1 MTGFGVADGPVAG
14 GRLQVEIR
22 TVNHRHFNV
31 QLRLPPALQPLEET
45 FRQHLRGRLERG
57 HVSVSA
63 RWLEEP
69 VSRDLVTVDVDRARS
84 VLVALAQL
92 RAALDLPGAIDLQF
106 VARQPEVLRFDAAG
120 AEPTIDGTA
129 VLAIV
134 NGALAGVLA
143 MREREG
149 AVLVGE
155 LELRLDLIRQGLN
168 HVRRRAP
175 ERLTAEHDRLRAAVR
190 ELLEGREPDP
200 QRLAQEI
207 ALLADRL
214 DVTEEMVRLATHLD
228 AAWEALRAE
237 AAPGR
242 RLGFLGQEILREIN
256 TIGSKANDAAIA
268 QVVID
273 MKQELERFREQLE
286 NLE

>member
-31 QLRLPPALQPLEET
+31 QLRLPVALQPLEET
-45 FRQHLRGRLERG
+45 LRQHLRGQLERG

-69 VSRDLVTVDVDRARS
+69 VRPDVVAVDVERARA
-84 VLVALAQL
+84 VVTALEQL

-106 VARQPEVLRFDAAG
+106 VARQPGVIRLDATG
-120 AEPTIDGTA
+120 EEPAIDNAA
-129 VLAIV
+129 VLAV
-134 NGALAGVLA
+134 VDGALAGVLA

-149 AVLVGE
+149 TVLVRE
-155 LELRLDLIRQGLN
+155 LELRLDLMRQGLER
-168 HVRRRAP
+168 VRARAP
-175 ERLTAEHDRLRAAVR
+175 ERLRSALT
-190 ELLEGREPDP
+190 ELLDGREPDP

-214 DVTEEMVRLATHLD
+214 DVTEETVRLAAHLD
-228 AAWEALRAE
+228 AAHAAIRTET
-237 AAPGR
+237 APGR
-242 RLGFLGQEILREIN
+242 RLGFLGQEILREVN

>member
-45 FRQHLRGRLERG
+45 LRQHLRGRLERG

-69 VSRDLVTVDVDRARS
+69 VRQGVVTVDVDRARS
-84 VLVALAQL
+84 ILVALGQL

-120 AEPTIDGTA
+120 QEPTIDGAA

-134 NGALAGVLA
+134 DGALAGVLA

-149 AVLVGE
+149 TVLAGE
-155 LELRLDLIRQGLN
+155 LELRLDLIRRGLD
-168 HVRRRAP
+168 HVRARAP
-175 ERLTAEHDRLRAAVR
+175 ERLTAEHDRLQAAVK
-190 ELLEGREPDP
+190 ELLDGREPDP

-214 DVTEEMVRLATHLD
+214 DVTEEMVRLAAHLD
-228 AAWEALRAE
+228 AARAALRSE
-237 AAPGR
+237 VSPGR

-256 TIGSKANDAAIA
+256 TIGSKANDPAIA

>member
-31 QLRLPPALQPLEET
+31 QLRLPAALQPLEET
-45 FRQHLRGRLERG
+45 LRQHLRRQVERG

-63 RWLEEP
+63 RWVEEP
-69 VSRDLVTVDVDRARS
+69 VRQGAVRVAVERARS
-84 VLVALAQL
+84 VVAGLEQR
-92 RAALDLPGAIDLQF
+92 RAALQLPGEIDLQF
-106 VARQPEVLRFDAAG
+106 VARQPDVVRLDPSGE
-120 AEPTIDGTA
+120 EPAIDEGT
-129 VLAIV
+129 VLAV
-134 NGALAGVLA
+134 VDGALAGVLA

-149 AVLVGE
+149 NVLATE
-155 LELRLDLIRQGLN
+155 LRLRLDLIKQGLER
-168 HVRRRAP
+168 VQARAP
-175 ERLTAEHDRLRAAVR
+175 ERLTGERDRLRAAVL
-190 ELLEGREPDP
+190 ELLDGREPDP
-200 QRLAQEI
+200 ERLAQEI
-207 ALLADRL
+207 ALLAERL
-214 DVTEEMVRLATHLD
+214 DVTEELVRLTAHLD
-228 AAWEALRAE
+228 AAGATLEE

-242 RLGFLGQEILREIN
+242 RLGFLAQEMLREIN

-268 QVVID
+268 HVVID